1 MYVYIFVRRDPNFVR
16 EGYDVL
22 SQEDISFA
30 QAALGCTVLVNT
42 IDGRIQL
49 KIPAGTQTGT
59 VFRIKGHGIPVLGS
73 STRRGDHHVRV
84 NITTPK
90 RMNAKQKELLRE
102 FAKAGGEKW
111 LEESETEGES
121 KSSAKASTQ
130 SNEKDESLFEKIK
143 KKVMEF
149 FNQRH
154 EKAFLNGNHKG

>member
-1 MYVYIFVRRDPNFVR
+1 
-16 EGYDVL
+16 
-22 SQEDISFA
+22 
-30 QAALGCTVLVNT
+30 
-42 IDGRIQL
+42 
-49 KIPAGTQTGT
+49 
-59 VFRIKGHGIPVLGS
+59 
-73 STRRGDHHVRV
+73 
-84 NITTPK
+84 
-90 RMNAKQKELLRE
+90 MNAKQKELLRE

-154 EKAFLNGNHKG
+154 EKSIPQWEP